1 MKHFALNSM
10 EDLRFYVDVHIDD
23 RALHEVYLPH
33 FKKCVD
39 AGAQSIMG
47 AYNRYEEYHCCENK
61 KLLTDILR
69 REWGFDGFVM
79 SDFVWGVYDAE
90 HSLRAGLDL
99 EMMFTMKYS
108 EGNIRKCLKK
118 GLLNE
123 EHIRPGRLDNILPGA
138 PSHGA
143 EDQKA
148 SHERGSKQRAPGT
161 GSGGGGEGYG
171 AAGEQRC
178 AASGKGCLGHRLRPL
193 R

>member
-1 MKHFALNSM
+1 MIACVKHFALNSM

-99 EMMFTMKYS
+99 EMMFT
-108 EGNIRKCLKK
+108 
-118 GLLNE
+118 
-123 EHIRPGRLDNILPGA
+123 
-138 PSHGA
+138 
-143 EDQKA
+143 
-148 SHERGSKQRAPGT
+148 
-161 GSGGGGEGYG
+161 
-171 AAGEQRC
+171 
-178 AASGKGCLGHRLRPL
+178 
-193 R
+193 